1 MKTAPVQQKK
11 DTPMLGMK
19 FLVPDH
25 LQPETGAWW
34 HQVMSEF
41 ELEGHHE
48 RLLSMACQAWD
59 RAELARQVLQSDG
72 LTFRDRFDQ
81 PKARPEVGIE
91 RDSVIA
97 FARLIRELDLDIGQ
111 PAERSRPPALVSNRR

>member
-1 MKTAPVQQKK
+1 MKKK
-11 DTPMLGMK
+11 DTLMLGIK
-19 FLVPDH
+19 FLIPDH
-25 LQPETGAWW
+25 LQPETGVWW
-34 HQVMSEF
+34 HKVMSEF